1 MQTRGRKSNK
11 NIMKEIKIGEKY
23 QLKQDK
29 DYFCIDLQRCV
40 RFTSPV
46 CVEVVGTVTGNL
58 SDPDR
63 LYFGKLISIG
73 SVGADYVSDNEIEFI
88 GDDVV
93 DVYTMKKA
101 PIFYLEISKD

>member
-1 MQTRGRKSNK
+1 MDR
-11 NIMKEIKIGEKY
+11 IIVGEKY

-29 DYFCIDLQRCV
+29 DYFSIDLQRRV
-40 RFTSPV
+40 KFMTPV
-46 CVEVVGTVTGNL
+46 CVEVVCTVTGNL

-63 LYFGKLISIG
+63 LYFGKLISTD
-73 SVGADYVSDNEIEFI
+73 SVGADYVNDSEIEFI

-101 PIFYLEISKD
+101 SIFYLEPYKD